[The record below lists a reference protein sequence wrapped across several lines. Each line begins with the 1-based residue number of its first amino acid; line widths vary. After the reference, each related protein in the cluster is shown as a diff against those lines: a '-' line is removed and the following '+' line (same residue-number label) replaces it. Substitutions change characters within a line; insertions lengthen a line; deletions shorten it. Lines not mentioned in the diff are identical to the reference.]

1 MVGTRSR
8 PAPTLP
14 TTDLMS
20 LAVNG
25 VADLIVQH
33 TWKKE
38 NAEAAFAVV
47 KSIVGMANS
56 GQLPAGYT
64 LKSVNVVAGDN
75 RAFCTWQAPSK
86 QSLEQLVGQVNP
98 PTEHSVYEVQKIF

>member
-1 MVGTRSR
+1 
-8 PAPTLP
+8 
-14 TTDLMS
+14 MS

-25 VADLIVQH
+25 MAELIVQH

-47 KSIVGMANS
+47 KNIVGMAQS
-56 GQLPAGYT
+56 GKLPAGYRLT
-64 LKSVNVVAGDN
+64 SVNVVAGDN

-86 QSLEQLVGQVNP
+86 RDLEALVGQVNP
-98 PTEHSVYEVQKIF
+98 PTEHAVYEVQKIF